1 MKAVLM
7 LSKEKIRKVFWSTI
21 ILGLLLPLVAMA
33 AVDIIKDAKT
43 ITAILKD
50 IVSFY
55 FHDYTD
61 LGFLFWLFQSL
72 VFVAL
77 AFLVKSKLEGKAAS
91 SEPSALRY
99 SEAICAWVV
108 MVLFSVSMNIDILIS
123 SSSTAAL
130 GYIFIPF
137 YEVVMILIGY
147 VLGWIIGKS
156 ILWYSN
162 RTKAA

>member
-1 MKAVLM
+1 M
-7 LSKEKIRKVFWSTI
+7 LSKEKIRTVFWSTI
-21 ILGLLLPLVAMA
+21 ILGLLLPLVTMA
-33 AVDIIKDAKT
+33 AVDMIKDAK
-43 ITAILKD
+43 AISAVLKD
-50 IVSFY
+50 IASFY
-55 FHDYTD
+55 FHGYTD

-72 VFVAL
+72 VFVVL
-77 AFLVKSKLEGKAAS
+77 AFLIKSKFEGKAGS

-162 RTKAA
+162 RTKTA